1 MEFLPYTMKWLELI
15 LRWGHVLFAILW
27 VGNSFLFNYLDNK
40 LNKNISSN
48 DIDGEGYLMHSG
60 FYYKLTRLKKS
71 PPLDYLNRLVIF
83 KWQSYLT
90 FVTGILLLAVV
101 YYYNSGVL
109 MVDKR
114 VLLIPPSYAIG
125 ISLLSLIVSWFV
137 YDFLCKSNLIKNN
150 ILFILTIIILL
161 ILVSFGLTKLFGP
174 KFAFLSVGL
183 IIGTNMFG
191 NVFTVIIPN
200 QTNIINSSKK
210 NEQFDSSLSLAA
222 KQRSI
227 HNNYSTFLVLFI
239 MLSGHYSFIV
249 YHKYNWLILCL
260 VGLIS
265 GMVRHYFNL
274 KGRNVH
280 RLHILISSIF
290 AFIALAVLVLLF
302 KK

>member
-27 VGNSFLFNYLDNK
+27 VGNSFLFNYLDNN
-40 LNKNISSN
+40 LNKNISSD
-48 DIDGEGYLMHSG
+48 DIDSEGYLMHSG

-90 FVTGILLLAVV
+90 FVTGMLLLAVV

-109 MVDKR
+109 MIDKR

-125 ISLLSLIVSWFV
+125 ISLLSLIISWFV
-137 YDFLCKSNLIKNN
+137 YDFLCKSDLIKNST
-150 ILFILTIIILL
+150 LFIITIVILL
-161 ILVSFGLTKLFGP
+161 LIISFGLTKLFGP

-200 QTNIINSSKK
+200 QMNIIISSKK
-210 NEQFDSSLSLAA
+210 NEQFDTSLSLAA

-265 GMVRHYFNL
+265 GMARHYFNL
-274 KGRNVH
+274 RGRNIH
-280 RLHILISSIF
+280 RLYILIGSII